1 MGDMPMQFEEFVRD
15 INGSLRAY
23 GPVHTFD
30 DSSKTSAAWTAGGRR
45 AAVSL
50 VPPLNVSVVLGSQG
64 SPDVT
69 TWYPVD
75 AALVPVVS
83 RRIAGFLSES

>member
-1 MGDMPMQFEEFVRD
+1 MQFDEFVRD
-15 INGSLRAY
+15 INGLLRAQ
-23 GPVHTFD
+23 GPVEGFD

-50 VPPLNVSVVLGSQG
+50 VPPLNVSVALVSRG

-69 TWYPVD
+69 TWYPID